1 MYEKKKQSDSNS
13 DGWIFLTLIFYDY
26 YQNNIKKPIVGVE
39 PTTFYLQ
46 GKCSTN

>member
-1 MYEKKKQSDSNS
+1 MYEEEKSSDSNS
-13 DGWIFLTLIFYDY
+13 DRWIFLRMIFYDMKI
-26 YQNNIKKPIVGVE
+26 IKKPIVGVE